1 VSLNNI
7 HCKQKFIGEE
17 PQHLLSFYYTNSF
30 PKIEFFSQFFP
41 DFLPIFVI
49 QKTNK
54 VLIIKN
60 REV

>member
-17 PQHLLSFYYTNSF
+17 PQHPF

-41 DFLPIFVI
+41 DFLPIFAI

-60 REV
+60 RKV

>member
-1 VSLNNI
+1 MGCVNL
-7 HCKQKFIGEE
+7 QGTIGEE
-17 PQHLLSFYYTNSF
+17 PQHPFSKIDFFSF